1 MIVAQLLTTARAV
14 SMESL
19 EKRDQS
25 GIAVEATWQ
34 NIDGEGVADRVDLH
48 TGGMTALP
56 FQGENLIGSAFLL
69 GSEIKVLA
77 PSLDFSILHFENA
90 GDRQRSRF
98 VRS

>member
-1 MIVAQLLTTARAV
+1 MAQLLTTARAV

-48 TGGMTALP
+48 TGGMTAL
-56 FQGENLIGSAFLL
+56 ESL
-69 GSEIKVLA
+69 ETDRKVLEA
-77 PSLDFSILHFENA
+77 LVNLGPS
-90 GDRQRSRF
+90 R
-98 VRS
+98 